1 MDFDARLRDKL
12 IGTLRTELPKI
23 ELSDAGRLDIAS
35 MFYVD
40 RAFTDVLRHAPK
52 TLKEQIEAYVGERP
66 LFSLMFGVFSDEL
79 TSLAPEVK
87 AGKGRLCELPQY
99 SDVEAL
105 ARRLVA
111 MLAALPNHYV
121 AVVEL
126 PPSISEEMFRSKAPP
141 ILGRKLAVIGAWQGK
156 QDGYPFPTP
165 DVPEKPPQN
174 ALMGLLSI
182 KPPSATLPVLQQ
194 LAIDPQSSTPIS
206 HLYVRLE
213 GYINSVYSQ
222 QPLSRFTTFFKAFF
236 GLALGMEV
244 LESNWKS
251 LARGQLLI
259 NVYQNSAAGF
269 IKIEGDMVGDSESAL
284 ARKLSVS
291 GDGRERVMRDLRTIV
306 HILDMDEALAQ
317 LVLAG
322 RWLFDS
328 RSNGDV
334 LMGFMQLA
342 ICAEVLLGT
351 EDGGEGV
358 TAMLATRC
366 AYLIA
371 DSTKERDDL
380 MTEFRNIYKVRSKI
394 VHRGLGTL
402 KENER
407 NQFRRLRI
415 ICNRVLQKEIQ
426 LAMMDSPQHLQAVKM
441 AEALRA
447 NP

>member
-23 ELSDAGRLDIAS
+23 GLRDAGRLDIQS
-35 MFYVD
+35 VFDMD
-40 RAFTDVLRHAPK
+40 KAFTDVLRHAPK
-52 TLKEQIEAYVGERP
+52 ILKEQIEAYVGERP
-66 LFSLMFGVFSDEL
+66 LFSLMFGVFTDEL
-79 TSLAPEVK
+79 AALAPEVK
-87 AGKGRLCELPQY
+87 AGKGRLCELPLY

-105 ARRLVA
+105 ANRLVA
-111 MLAALPNHYV
+111 MLAALPNQYV
-121 AVVEL
+121 VVVEL
-126 PPSISEEMFRSKAPP
+126 PPGISEEMYRSNAPP

-156 QDGYPFPTP
+156 QDGYPYPTP

-174 ALMGLLSI
+174 AFMGLLGL
-182 KPPSATLPVLQQ
+182 KPPSATLPALQQ
-194 LAIDPQSSTPIS
+194 LAIDAQSSTPLS

-222 QPLSRFTTFFKAFF
+222 QPLKRFTTLFKAFF

-244 LESNWKS
+244 LESNWKI
-251 LARGQLLI
+251 LGNDQLLI
-259 NVYQNSAAGF
+259 NVYQNSATGF
-269 IKIEGDMVGDSESAL
+269 VKTEDDTIGDSVNAL
-284 ARKLSVS
+284 VRRISVS
-291 GDGRERVMRDLRTIV
+291 GGGRERLMQDLSTIV
-306 HILDMDEALAQ
+306 HILDMDEALPQ
-317 LVLAG
+317 LILAG

-328 RSNGDV
+328 RSNGDA

-371 DSTKERDDL
+371 GSTKERDDL
-380 MTEFRNIYKVRSKI
+380 MTEFKNIYKVRSKI

-407 NQFRRLRI
+407 NQFRRLQI

-426 LAMMDSPQHLQAVKM
+426 LAVMDGPQH
-441 AEALRA
+441 
-447 NP
+447 